1 MHVKLGLEVLLE
13 TRIELLRDR
22 RIGILVHPASINS
35 RLEHTLDLFFEHP
48 EINLTT
54 VMGPQHGAR
63 GETQDNMIEWHD
75 YRDSVTSLPVFSLY
89 SQTRK
94 PTETMLAKI
103 DTLVVDLQDI
113 GSRYYTFIHTL
124 VLTMQACQS
133 LDKSLIVLD
142 RPNPINGKDIEGPVL
157 DPHFQSF
164 VGLYPLAVRHGMTI
178 GELALYFNQEFKI
191 ACKLEVVKMQQWD
204 RELFFEESNLPW
216 VLPSP
221 NIPTID
227 TAITYPGMCLLEGTN
242 VSEGRGTTRPFEL
255 SGAPWIKAKELVSRV
270 SKIGLP
276 GVYFRPVYFTP
287 TFQKWAGELV
297 EGCQIHVVDRSTFR
311 PFRTGLA
318 LLQLYREIGED
329 QFQWKQPPY
338 EYEHEKLP
346 IDILCGTDRV
356 RKQLEIGASVD
367 DLEQLWDSD
376 LERFA
381 EVRQQYLLY

>member
-1 MHVKLGLEVLLE
+1 MQVKLGLEVLLE
-13 TRIELLRDR
+13 RRIELLRDR
-22 RIGILVHPASINS
+22 RIGILVHPASVNS
-35 RLEHTLDLFFEHP
+35 RLEHTLDLFFDHP

-63 GETQDNMIEWHD
+63 GETQDNMIEWQD

-89 SQTRK
+89 GQTRK

-157 DPHFQSF
+157 DPNFQSF

-204 RELFFEESNLPW
+204 RELFFEESSLPW

-227 TAITYPGMCLLEGTN
+227 TAIVYPGMCLLEGTN

-255 SGAPWIKAKELVSRV
+255 SGAPWIKAKELVSRLG
-270 SKIGLP
+270 KMGLP
-276 GVYFRPVYFTP
+276 GVDFRPVYFTP
-287 TFQKWAGELV
+287 TFQKGAGELL
-297 EGCQIHVVDRSTFR
+297 EGCQIHVVDRTAFR

-318 LLQLYREIGED
+318 LLQLYREIGGD

-338 EYEHEKLP
+338 E
-346 IDILCGTDRV
+346 
-356 RKQLEIGASVD
+356 
-367 DLEQLWDSD
+367 
-376 LERFA
+376 
-381 EVRQQYLLY
+381 